1 MTMSEKGIEAKMPS
15 VMIDQASPIDPIPL
29 AIRNIE
35 SNDFRIYFYCPP
47 TNVASGGVSVIFR
60 QARILKESGF
70 NTSIIYEPRIDN
82 RASYV
87 ASQKENKK
95 VAIHEKFNTA
105 WLGKEAEGTEVKA
118 IGNGDIRFND
128 GTAINATQLA
138 VKREDFA
145 VIPEGFSNVMEQ
157 FSGIHCKKI
166 ILAQSWYF
174 ILASLEIGQTWQ
186 QFGIKDVISVSQGI
200 TEYIQAIMPG
210 LNIKNVTQS
219 IDRQVF
225 RKYAAT
231 EKLPKIA
238 FMPGRTQDAVIK
250 TYSVIKTFRCFYPGA
265 REIRFDELNGLSKTE
280 FAERLG
286 TSALCLYTDEIA
298 GFGTLPLEAMAV
310 GTPVVGWTPPGGM
323 EYVTADNGFWAPN
336 GDVFALARQL
346 GNAVEKM
353 LAGELDSPSIH
364 EQHEKTLA
372 KYAPDVEKRLL
383 VSAVNEFKHERM
395 IELRGF
401 NK

>member
-1 MTMSEKGIEAKMPS
+1 MSKKNIESTLPQVATNNVKL
-15 VMIDQASPIDPIPL
+15 IDPIDL

-35 SNDFRIYFYCPP
+35 SNDCKIYFYCPP

-60 QARILKESGF
+60 QARVLKDAGF
-70 NTSIIYEPRIDN
+70 NTSIIYEPRIDS
-82 RASYV
+82 RASYLG
-87 ASQKENKK
+87 SQKEKKK

-105 WLGKEAEGTEVKA
+105 WLGKDAEGIEVTA
-118 IGNGDIRFND
+118 IGDGDIRFND
-128 GTAINATQLA
+128 GTIIRASQL
-138 VKREDFA
+138 VVNREDFA

-174 ILASLEIGQTWQ
+174 ILASLDIGQTWQ

-200 TEYIQAIMPG
+200 TEYIQTIMSG

-225 RKYAAT
+225 RKYGTT

-250 TYSVIKTFRCFYPGA
+250 TYSVIKAFHCIYPDAQG
-265 REIRFDELNGLSKTE
+265 IRFDELNGLSKTE

-310 GTPVVGWTPPGGM
+310 GTPVVGWTPLGSK
-323 EYVTADNGFWAPN
+323 EYVTAENGFWAPN

-346 GNAVEKM
+346 GKAVER
-353 LAGELDSPSIH
+353 LRAGELDSPLIH

-372 KYAPDVEKRLL
+372 KYSPDIERSLL
-383 VSAVNEFKHERM
+383 QSAFNEFKRDRI
-395 IELRGF
+395 IELREL
-401 NK
+401 KK